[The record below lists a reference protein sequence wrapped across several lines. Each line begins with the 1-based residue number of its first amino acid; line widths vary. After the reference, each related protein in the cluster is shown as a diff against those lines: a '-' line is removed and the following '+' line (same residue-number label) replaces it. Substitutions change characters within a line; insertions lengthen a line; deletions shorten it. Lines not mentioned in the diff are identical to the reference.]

1 MSLLSRPSLPSL
13 LLLRTSS
20 HETRVFVCP
29 IEWRSPCL
37 PPSPSPSLVPPSLPP
52 RSVAKLVTL
61 FSLSPILA
69 LPRRTTRTTDG
80 GTGRAQPTLSSHFM
94 NLGADARKLHL
105 TMCEE
110 RGRDDGGRESGRGK
124 GERSR
129 KEGTQIR
136 LPCQSVGSLE
146 VMTGR

>member
-37 PPSPSPSLVPPSLPP
+37 SLSLPP
-52 RSVAKLVTL
+52 PSIPPSSALL
-61 FSLSPILA
+61 LNWLHCFHYPPFSLS
-69 LPRRTTRTTDG
+69 PRRTTRTTD
-80 GTGRAQPTLSSHFM
+80 GRAQPTLSSHFM